1 MLPINF
7 LAVLLAALAA
17 FILGF
22 LFHGPISGKL
32 WMKLANIVPTGNEKL
47 SDMIPQM
54 IWNFIANFVT
64 SYALAVVYVFAATS
78 SLSSGPGVMTGIMC
92 GILVWFGFLSTSSSI
107 DVIWMNKSIKL
118 WFFEVVCSLIV
129 MITMGAILGGMMS

>member
-7 LAVLLAALAA
+7 LAVLVAALAA

-78 SLSSGPGVMTGIMC
+78 SLTSGPGVMTGIIS

-129 MITMGAILGGMMS
+129 MIAMGAILGGMMS